1 MQEALLRVLGIMG
14 PYSNYEVFSGT
25 AADTESGYYD
35 LPDGIK
41 RLDII
46 VVGNPLKVRLVM
58 PGKGASKQIAIP
70 ADTVFTVFISP
81 DRFTVQNYTAGS
93 NAIYSIVAWM

>member
-1 MQEALLRVLGIMG
+1 MSEELLRVLSLLG
-14 PYSNYEVFSGT
+14 PYSNYAVFSGT
-25 AADTESGYYD
+25 AADAESGYYD

-58 PGKGASKQIAIP
+58 PGRGSSQQIAIP
-70 ADTVFTVFISP
+70 ADTIFTVFISP
-81 DRFTVQNYTAGS
+81 DRFTVQNYTPGS